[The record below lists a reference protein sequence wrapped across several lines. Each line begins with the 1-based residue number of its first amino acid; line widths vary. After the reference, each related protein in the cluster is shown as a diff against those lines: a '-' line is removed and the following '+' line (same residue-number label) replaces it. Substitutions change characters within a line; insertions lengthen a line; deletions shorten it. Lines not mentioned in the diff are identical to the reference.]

1 MSFMWERFV
10 SGLRKTLSLK
20 QAVVIFAFCM
30 LISASFAF
38 GAAMGRTKV
47 PANVPPVQ
55 QPAPAG
61 WENVGPFGH
70 HPPRGT
76 VGAIDRIDGD
86 VIRMRDPRSGRT
98 WRVRAGNDTVIEFG
112 RQRRIPFENLR
123 VGQRIFVVGVLESNS
138 SQEFE
143 SAEEFD
149 AQFIGVLLGQ
159 QQKYIKPVREP
170 MLCWDCTD

>member
-1 MSFMWERFV
+1 MWERFV
-10 SGLRKTLSLK
+10 NGLRKTLSLK

-38 GAAMGRTKV
+38 GAAMGRRSL
-47 PANVPPVQ
+47 PASAAPVQ
-55 QPAPAG
+55 APAPSG
-61 WENVGPFGH
+61 WENVGPFGQ

-76 VGAIDRIDGD
+76 VGAIDDIQGD

-112 RQRRIPFENLR
+112 RQRRIPFENLQ
-123 VGQRIFVVGVLESNS
+123 VGQRIFVVGMPD
-138 SQEFE
+138 EFE

-159 QQKYIKPVREP
+159 QQKYMRPVREP

>member
-38 GAAMGRTKV
+38 GAAMGRTSV
-47 PANVPPVQ
+47 PANVPSVP

-61 WENVGPFGH
+61 WDHVGPFGH

-76 VGAIDRIDGD
+76 FGAIDRIDGA
-86 VIRMRDPRSGRT
+86 VIRIRDPRSGRT
-98 WRVRAGNDTVIEFG
+98 WRVRARDDTVIEFG

-123 VGQRIFVVGVLESNS
+123 VGQRIFVVGMPDELES
-138 SQEFE
+138 
-143 SAEEFD
+143 ADEFD

-170 MLCWDCTD
+170 LLCWDCTD